1 MSFFWVHCCFEKM
14 GARKEKMLEAST
26 FIFDDG
32 FPGGSDS
39 KESACKVGDL
49 SSIPGSGRSPGEEM
63 ASHSSIPAW
72 RMPFHGWRS
81 LAGCIP
87 WGHRESDMTEQLTH
101 AL

>member
-1 MSFFWVHCCFEKM
+1 M
-14 GARKEKMLEAST
+14 GARKEKMWEAST
-26 FIFDDG
+26 FIFGDG

-39 KESACKVGDL
+39 KESACKVGDPSL
-49 SSIPGSGRSPGEEM
+49 IPGSGRCPGEGM

-72 RMPFHGWRS
+72 GRPFHGRRS

-87 WGHRESDMTEQLTH
+87 WGRRESDMTEQLTH